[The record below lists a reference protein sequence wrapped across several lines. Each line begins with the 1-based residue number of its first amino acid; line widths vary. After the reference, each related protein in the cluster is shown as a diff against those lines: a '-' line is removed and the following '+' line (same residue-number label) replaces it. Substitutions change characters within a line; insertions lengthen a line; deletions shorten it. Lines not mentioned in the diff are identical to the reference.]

1 MHIPWRDGMC
11 WQPRPLGLAMLAVAH
26 SCQPTPHAPHPP
38 IPACARPQVLMIQ
51 GFLACRK
58 HHDRLMLLV
67 KMLAKS
73 GLPCFKAGDR
83 AIKALEKRFHLQLTE
98 VRGK

>member
-1 MHIPWRDGMC
+1 
-11 WQPRPLGLAMLAVAH
+11 
-26 SCQPTPHAPHPP
+26 
-38 IPACARPQVLMIQ
+38 MIQ